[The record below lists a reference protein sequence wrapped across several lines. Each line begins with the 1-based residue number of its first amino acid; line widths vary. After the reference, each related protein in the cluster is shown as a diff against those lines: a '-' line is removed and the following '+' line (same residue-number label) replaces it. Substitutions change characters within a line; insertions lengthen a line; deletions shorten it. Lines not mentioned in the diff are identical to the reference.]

1 MIDNENVLNKV
12 LQCEFNFYCQRYF
25 QKLVING
32 ETMSEKQIL
41 LFNENYLG
49 PITRVSGENEKLVSS
64 FFNSMI
70 NLTRHTV
77 DKESF
82 QKGLL

>member
-1 MIDNENVLNKV
+1 
-12 LQCEFNFYCQRYF
+12 
-25 QKLVING
+25 
-32 ETMSEKQIL
+32 MSEKQIL

>member
-1 MIDNENVLNKV
+1 
-12 LQCEFNFYCQRYF
+12 
-25 QKLVING
+25 
-32 ETMSEKQIL
+32 MSEKQIL

-49 PITRVSGENEKLVSS
+49 PITRISGENEKIVSS

-82 QKGLL
+82 QKGLLLFVNKIFVVSPSLRTEFIL